1 MKRFRTFLVMTLMTL
16 SSVAMAQ
23 TTVKGTL
30 MDETLGEAEP
40 FATIRVF
47 KAGKTEKPVAM
58 FLTDENGQ
66 FSQEVKGKGKFD
78 IVFSSVGKEDLK
90 MTITLGQENPLS
102 LDTLYIKENATMLKG
117 VEIVAQKP
125 LVKME
130 VDKMSYNVAEDED
143 SKSNTVLDMLRKV
156 PMVTVDGQ
164 DNITVNGSSSFKVY
178 VDGMPNVM
186 FSANPSMV
194 FKSMPATAVKSIE
207 VMTNPGAK
215 YDAEGAA
222 GVLNIVMNK
231 QNPQAAQSLNGY
243 NGTLRATAGNKQLG
257 ASAFINGQQGKLSY
271 SANVMTSYNRPGNTN
286 TEMEQIQDN
295 GMSQLLTS
303 ENNVKT
309 PFTMGSLSLGYQ
321 IDPMSTLNLTAQ
333 VNSMTMKSS
342 GTSLTTM
349 GGNSFGSDFSYK
361 STTDTKMSRT
371 SFNGSIDY
379 QRFFNQEHT
388 QSLALTYQLNYSPAT
403 TEMHNDFNTTSDY
416 IDLTNRYSD
425 NHDKTTNHTFQ
436 LDYTMPLGT
445 GQTLS
450 LGGKLQLHDATS
462 DSKYYLKDIYDPNTS
477 SEYEY
482 KNSILAGYGEYA
494 GNFGK
499 LGAKAGLRYEYTW
512 QDVKY
517 HLGNGEDF
525 KKDYGSLVPTAS
537 LQYNLGVGSNLG
549 LTYNMRIS
557 RPGISYLNPY
567 VDKTNPIA
575 ISYGNPEL
583 DVEKNHNLSLVY
595 NMFTSKLMVN
605 LNLHH
610 NFVDNAISQYS
621 FYDSDNLLN
630 TTYGNVVQRHQTGLS
645 GYVNY
650 LLTKDTRLF
659 FNGGLNYTD
668 LRSDALDQKNSGWTF
683 NAMVGLQQTLPWD
696 LKLSAFAIT
705 STKNYTLQG
714 WSGGFNIL
722 TATLSK
728 SLLKDKLTIGVQ
740 GILGLNKGGK
750 LNIESETRGK
760 DFTSHTNVKVPI
772 YGVALT
778 VSYTFGNSKM
788 TSKQHVNRVQNDFI
802 EQQSQ
807 GEMLNS
813 VGSGSNSTM
822 PQQ

>member
-1 MKRFRTFLVMTLMTL
+1 MKQVRTFFVMALMSF
-16 SSVAMAQ
+16 SSAAMAQ
-23 TTVKGTL
+23 TTVKGML
-30 MDETLGEAEP
+30 IDETLGESEP
-40 FATIRVF
+40 FATVRVF
-47 KAGKTEKPVAM
+47 KAGKSEKPVAM

-90 MTITLGQENPLS
+90 KSVELEGKGILN

-143 SKSNTVLDMLRKV
+143 SKSYTVLDMLRKV

-178 VDGMPNVM
+178 VDGMPSVM
-186 FSANPSMV
+186 FSSNPSMV

-207 VMTNPGAK
+207 VVTNPGAK

-243 NGTLRATAGNKQLG
+243 NGTVRASAGTKQLG
-257 ASAFINGQQGKLSY
+257 GSVFINGQQGKFSY
-271 SANVMTSYNRPGNTN
+271 SANVMTSYNKPGSTK
-286 TEMEQIQDN
+286 TETEQIQAN
-295 GMSQLLTS
+295 GNSQLMTS
-303 ENNVKT
+303 DNDLKT

-321 IDPMSTLNLTAQ
+321 IDSMSTLNLTAQ
-333 VNSMTMKSS
+333 VNSMSMKTA
-342 GTSLTTM
+342 GTSMTTIN
-349 GGNSFGSDFSYK
+349 GLSNNFSYG
-361 STTDTKMSRT
+361 STTDMKNSRT
-371 SFNGSIDY
+371 SFNGSLDY
-379 QRFFNQEHT
+379 QRFFNQDHT
-388 QSLALTYQLNYSPAT
+388 KSLALTYQLDYNPTKS
-403 TEMHNDFNTTSDY
+403 EMTNRFNTQSMTM
-416 IDLTNRYSD
+416 DLTDRYSE
-425 NHDKTTNHTFQ
+425 NKNKTMSHTFQ
-436 LDYTMPLGT
+436 LDYTMPLAT

-450 LGGKLQLHDATS
+450 LGSKLQLHDATA
-462 DSKYYLKDIYDPNTS
+462 DSKYYLKSVYDPSSS

-494 GNFGK
+494 GNFNKFGV
-499 LGAKAGLRYEYTW
+499 KAGLRYEYTW
-512 QDVKY
+512 QNVEY

-525 KKDYGSLVPTAS
+525 KKDYGTLVPSAS
-537 LQYNLGVGSNLG
+537 LQYTISQGSNLG

-567 VDKTNPIA
+567 VDKSNPIA
-575 ISYGNPEL
+575 LTYGNPEL
-583 DVEKNHNLSLVY
+583 DVEKSHNLSLVY
-595 NMFTSKLMVN
+595 NLFTPKLMVN

-630 TTYGNVVQRHQTGLS
+630 TTYGNIVQRHQTGLN

-650 LLTKDTRLF
+650 LVTKNTRLF
-659 FNGGLNYTD
+659 FNGSLNYLD
-668 LRSDALDQKNSGWTF
+668 LKSDALEQNNSGWTF
-683 NAMVGLQQTLPWD
+683 NAMVGLQQTLPWN

-705 STKNYTLQG
+705 STKSYTLQG
-714 WSGGFNIL
+714 WSGGFNLL
-722 TATLSK
+722 TASLSK
-728 SLLKDKLTIGVQ
+728 SLLKDKLNLSVSAMM
-740 GILGLNKGGK
+740 GLNSGGK
-750 LNIESETRGK
+750 LNIESDTKGK
-760 DFTSHTNVKVPI
+760 DFTTHTNVRVPI
-772 YGVALT
+772 SGVTFT
-778 VSYTFGNSKM
+778 VSYTFGNSKVK
-788 TSKQHVNRVQNDFI
+788 TKQHVKRVQDDFI

-807 GEMLNS
+807 GEVINS
-813 VGSGSNSTM
+813 IGSEGM
-822 PQQ
+822 